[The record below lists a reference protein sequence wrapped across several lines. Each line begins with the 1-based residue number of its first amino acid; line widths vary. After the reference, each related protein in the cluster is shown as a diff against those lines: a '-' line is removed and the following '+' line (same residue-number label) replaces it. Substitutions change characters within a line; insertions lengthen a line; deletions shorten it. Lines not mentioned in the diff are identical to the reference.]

1 MKLATI
7 RTASGTTAVRIEGGQ
22 AVEVGAADVGELLRR
37 DGWADDAATASG
49 ARHELADLA
58 YAPLVPSPRK
68 VICVGLNYRSHIL
81 EMGRELPTYPTLFA
95 KFASSLL
102 GANDDIVLPSV
113 SDQVDWEAE
122 LGVVIG
128 AALRRASPAQ
138 AAAAIAGYTIV
149 NDVSMRD
156 WQWRTSEWLQ
166 GKAFE
171 ASTPVGP
178 WLVTPDEVDAGHL
191 DLRCD
196 VDGDSR
202 QRANTSDLLF
212 PPAEIAA
219 YISQFTTLEPGDLI
233 ATGTPGGVGAG
244 RDPKMFLAGGQTLVT
259 AIEGLGELRNA
270 CVTESPESSR

>member
-7 RTASGTTAVRIEGGQ
+7 RTASGTAAVRIEGEE
-22 AVEVGAADVGELLRR
+22 AVEVGAVDIGEVLRH
-37 DGWADDAATASG
+37 DGWADASAAASG
-49 ARHELADLA
+49 TRHQVSDLA
-58 YAPLVPSPRK
+58 YAPPVPSPGK
-68 VICVGLNYRSHIL
+68 IICVGLNYRSHIL
-81 EMGRELPTYPTLFA
+81 EMGRELPAYPTLFA

-128 AALRRASPAQ
+128 TALRRASPSQ

-196 VDGDSR
+196 VDGESR
-202 QRANTSDLLF
+202 QHANTSDLLF

-244 RDPKMFLAGGQTLVT
+244 RDPKLFLASGQTLVT
-259 AIEGLGELRNA
+259 AIQGLGELRNA
-270 CVTESPESSR
+270 CVEEPAGPR